1 LAKRFAFYVERV
13 DLLIEV
19 LRASASMKPVI
30 RGEICEFLKIGS
42 NFKRLSL

>member
-1 LAKRFAFYVERV
+1 LAKRFAFHVERG

-30 RGEICEFLKIGS
+30 RGEICKILEIGS